1 MLDWPESIRACSNC
15 WDTWNPGGS
24 QLSWG
29 SNFVA
34 TMTSP
39 RRFSLPNLRKIN
51 YYKKPNFW
59 IINWTNISRN
69 SKFPTILC
77 RMRFFLIMFWAKK
90 IGENNYLPIKVSPFV
105 LIFSV
110 QMAKFTFLGWKI
122 KIFWNIG
129 FSTRITCTSW
139 GCSLVLTANGS
150 IYPRECFERC
160 SREMRSQH
168 TLRRNLLLSRV
179 FL

>member
-1 MLDWPESIRACSNC
+1 MKLDWPESIRACSNC

-39 RRFSLPNLRKIN
+39 RRFSLPNLKKKN

-59 IINWTNISRN
+59 IINWTNTSSS
-69 SKFPTILC
+69 SKFPTNLC
-77 RMRFFLIMFWAKK
+77 RMNFFFDNVLSKK
-90 IGENNYLPIKVSPFV
+90 IEENNYLPIKVSPFV

-110 QMAKFTFLGWKI
+110 QMAKFTFFGGKIGILGSRQELPVQI
-122 KIFWNIG
+122 EVAHLFWPQMAQFTLVNVLRG
-129 FSTRITCTSW
+129 AVEKW
-139 GCSLVLTANGS
+139 GHS
-150 IYPRECFERC
+150 I
-160 SREMRSQH
+160 
-168 TLRRNLLLSRV
+168 L
-179 FL
+179 